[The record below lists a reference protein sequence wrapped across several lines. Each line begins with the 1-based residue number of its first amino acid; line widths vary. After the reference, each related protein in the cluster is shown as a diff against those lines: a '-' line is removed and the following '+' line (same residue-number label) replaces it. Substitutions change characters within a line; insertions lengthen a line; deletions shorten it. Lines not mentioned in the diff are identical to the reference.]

1 MQEGDR
7 ISAAR
12 AKGTARDRLLES
24 YRNYLR
30 LLARTWIEGP
40 LRTKADPS
48 DVAQETLATAHE
60 RFDQFRGKSEKEL
73 AAWLRKAL
81 ARNLLNLNRHYRT
94 DGRQLDREFSLEA
107 ALDRSSM
114 ALHDLLPGDG
124 TSPSGAAQR
133 RELGVQLADVLEEL
147 PADHREV
154 IVLRNL
160 QELDWDEVAGRM
172 RRSNDAVRQLWIRA
186 LANLRPH
193 IEGLR

>member
-1 MQEGDR
+1 MAKGDR

-12 AKGTARDRLLES
+12 VEGAARDRLLES

-40 LRTKADPS
+40 LRAKADPS
-48 DVAQETLATAHE
+48 DIAQETLVSAHQHFGE
-60 RFDQFRGKSEKEL
+60 FRGKSEREL

-81 ARNLLNLNRHYRT
+81 VRNLLNVNRRYRT
-94 DGRQLDREFSLEA
+94 ESRRLDRELSLEA
-107 ALDRSSM
+107 ALDRSSR
-114 ALHDLLPGDG
+114 ALHDLLPGKG

-147 PADHREV
+147 PPDHREV

-160 QELDWDEVAGRM
+160 QELDWDEVAQRM

-186 LANLRPH
+186 LANLRPL
-193 IEGLR
+193 IEDLK